1 MSIATLRNSIVRI
14 QKNISDI
21 QGKIANEQKK
31 VSDFHNKINQINRSV
46 TKNTSLSTL
55 KNKSAQIDRYSNQ
68 IADCQKKLADYQ
80 KKIASKNIE
89 LNRQEIQLNKELI
102 TEQKKKDKAQLEL
115 QKQLTRELQAQQK
128 TISNLFVSANHSSN
142 NNDSTPIEYDVFIS
156 HASEDKDDF
165 VRPLAEHLTSLG
177 LKVWYDE
184 LTLNWGDKLARS
196 IDKGLINSRYS
207 VVVLSKHYINKHW
220 TQYELEGLLAREVD
234 GRKVIL
240 PIWHNISKNELLKFS
255 PTLANTLALNSTT
268 FTIEE
273 IADKLQELLQQSQ
286 IGQ

>member
-1 MSIATLRNSIVRI
+1 MSIATLRNNIARI
-14 QKNISDI
+14 QKDISDI
-21 QGKIANEQKK
+21 QSKIANEQKK
-31 VSDFHNKINQINRSV
+31 VSDFHNKINQINRSI
-46 TKNTSLSTL
+46 TKNTPLSTL
-55 KNKSAQIDRYSNQ
+55 KNKFAQMDRYSNQ
-68 IADCQKKLADYQ
+68 IVDCQKKLADFQ

-102 TEQKKKDKAQLEL
+102 ADQKKKDKAQLEL

-128 TISNLFVSANHSSN
+128 TISNLFGSSN
-142 NNDSTPIEYDVFIS
+142 YTSSTNESTPIEYDVFIS

-184 LTLNWGDKLARS
+184 LTLNWGDKLGRS

-220 TQYELEGLLAREVD
+220 TQYELEGLLAKEVD
-234 GRKVIL
+234 GHKVIL

-268 FTIEE
+268 FTFEE
-273 IADKLQELLQQSQ
+273 IADKLKALLQQSKVAQ
-286 IGQ
+286 